1 MRRRSLAGFF
11 FSEIFYKFNIISRDS
26 QTLDEAKMRVRT
38 FILPIMRVCTFI
50 LRTLI
55 MGKMKE
61 VRTLIMGKMKV
72 STLIMGNMKVRIL
85 ILALSIIS
93 VSDPDPLQETW
104 IKIRVAK
111 KIVVNSHKIQPKL

>member
-1 MRRRSLAGFF
+1 
-11 FSEIFYKFNIISRDS
+11 
-26 QTLDEAKMRVRT
+26 
-38 FILPIMRVCTFI
+38 
-50 LRTLI
+50 

-85 ILALSIIS
+85 ILALSIII

-111 KIVVNSHKIQPKL
+111 KIVVNSHKIQPKLQELQKL